1 MQWGGEYPF
10 MLPVYFNSY
19 AVKCDIQCRPVL
31 QVEIECVVDKP
42 ALPRPSSRVDMLKS
56 TDGRASPQSR
66 SESPSSVTE
75 YRKPNSDE
83 LVQVVGD
90 GYQLITSVSSPHYY

>member
-1 MQWGGEYPF
+1 VIYNID
-10 MLPVYFNSY
+10 LLAIALLY
-19 AVKCDIQCRPVL
+19 VL

-75 YRKPNSDE
+75 FRKPNSDE

-90 GYQLITSVSSPHYY
+90 GYQLITSVSSPHYCWTSASLVS